1 MVTRIAALLVFS
13 LATALHL
20 GAQVRVTTTDL
31 LYIKQRMQIGTDTSK
46 NFTSIVDTITA
57 ASTHHQAPSALAVY
71 EAIGE
76 YGGGGGGAGGGHVI
90 LEGNTPRAQKD
101 SLEFQSN
108 ASIIFGA
115 TNTSTRTVVDAT
127 LESNS
132 VGSAEIAAD
141 AVGSSELASTAV
153 TPGSYTAADITVD
166 ADGRIT
172 AAANGTVDASATN
185 EGSLTVGA
193 GSGTTS
199 VISSNTSG
207 STDVTLTAG
216 TGLSIAEAGN
226 IITLSNTG
234 DTNASDDLT
243 TATSF
248 SGDVSGA
255 YNNLQLGAGSVQKA
269 DLATTAVDSTRVAA
283 GALSITD
290 IGQSGASTNHVLK
303 WNASQWAPGFVTTS
317 NCDATITGS
326 LLPSGTAGQ
335 TLRYGTSSWVASS
348 LFRNDGTSLGV
359 NGAPNASYML
369 HVKQGSSTSGLYV
382 ARNSGAEGVYL
393 YHDGAATVR
402 SFGGY
407 NLKLYAENSAQISLV
422 PGGGGGQIAQVELTP
437 LNPVTSVFGNSSG
450 LNINPSYSATTTG
463 GDFSMLRIGG
473 AIDQTYPAAQR
484 VRGIGIFSS
493 IDSVYAGFYGI
504 EYRPQNAR
512 AFPETF
518 LYQPIGSTVAN
529 RLAGDLFVGTDTT
542 MSAAKLQVQ
551 GDGATSST
559 YGLIVTNSGGA
570 TSTAALAVR
579 DDNRVGI
586 GTNAPGYS
594 VDINDTDGIRI
605 PRGTTAQRPAGT
617 PAGVVRFN
625 TDSIAVEVGTG
636 AGWTTLGSGG
646 GGGVT
651 DHGALTGL
659 SDDDHTQYAL
669 LAGRSGGQ
677 TVTGGTASGDDLTLR
692 STTDATKG
700 DVIIADQ
707 GGDVVVGGGATASEI
722 RLLEPSGSGS
732 NYTAIKAQAQGA
744 DVTYTLPASN
754 ADGYMKNTSGTL
766 SWETAGD
773 IFNGGNTTGATVTI
787 GTNDA
792 QDLFLE
798 SNGITRAELRDDGMF
813 YVGGSSN
820 ITYTPL
826 SIEKYNNET
835 SGTAQGLNV
844 TQRLVPSS
852 NSSASPRSL
861 NMGNTFNAAGIN
873 FTGAPQAA
881 WFENRLQNVGDIA
894 NIYGITTSG
903 ILMGAEAVAV
913 GTIANCAGIQ
923 TSGTSSFS
931 NTIAGTVTAA
941 RGMVVNNSLKASL
954 TITGQAG
961 VNISALSAGTNN
973 TAILMG
979 TNTIP
984 SGNFGIYST
993 VSDDS
998 YHAGQLGLGVT
1009 GPTAVLHLKAGTA
1022 SANTGPLKFTSGTN
1036 LTTAEAG
1043 TMEYDGTELYFSPST
1058 TRQKLV
1064 RSLNGSASLNF
1075 GSTAAQSSADLTITV
1090 TGAADGDPVILG
1102 VPNAAVN
1109 ANSCYTAWVS
1119 ATNTVTVRFN
1129 NYSSGSID
1137 PGSATFKVT
1146 VQK

>member
-369 HVKQGSSTSGLYV
+369 HVKQSTSTSGLYV
-382 ARNSGAEGVYL
+382 ARNSGTEGVYL

-402 SFGGY
+402 SSGGY

-504 EYRPQNAR
+504 EYRPQNAL

-518 LYQPIGSTVAN
+518 LYQPIGATVAN

-570 TSTAALAVR
+570 TSTAALVVR

-625 TDSIAVEVGTG
+625 TDSTAVEVGTG
-636 AGWTTLGSGG
+636 SAWTTLGSGG

-700 DVIIADQ
+700 DIIIADQ
-707 GGDVVVGGGATASEI
+707 GGNVLLGGGATASEVRI
-722 RLLEPSGSGS
+722 LEPSGSGS

-744 DVTYTLPASN
+744 DVTYTLPASS

-766 SWETAGD
+766 SWDTPGD
-773 IFNGGNTTGATVTI
+773 IMNGGNTTAAAVTI

-792 QDLFLE
+792 NALNLEVNNTTGLTLGTDYSLTATAAVSNTNTAADRMVIKTNSTGTAAASFGSGILFQGE
-798 SNGITRAELRDDGMF
+798 SSTTDNRDMARIFTAWTNATDASREAKISFSLGDNGSALSENFKFDRVGSTSGAF
-813 YVGGSSN
+813 YVGVSSTPVM
-820 ITYTPL
+820 ITQN
-826 SIEKYNNET
+826 SI
-835 SGTAQGLNV
+835 
-844 TQRLVPSS
+844 
-852 NSSASPRSL
+852 
-861 NMGNTFNAAGIN
+861 
-873 FTGAPQAA
+873 
-881 WFENRLQNVGDIA
+881 
-894 NIYGITTSG
+894 
-903 ILMGAEAVAV
+903 
-913 GTIANCAGIQ
+913 
-923 TSGTSSFS
+923 TSGTSYTFGGSAFS
-931 NTIAGTVTAA
+931 ATL
-941 RGMVVNNSLKASL
+941 NSSL
-954 TITGQAG
+954 TS
-961 VNISALSAGTNN
+961 SA
-973 TAILMG
+973 
-979 TNTIP
+979 
-984 SGNFGIYST
+984 
-993 VSDDS
+993 
-998 YHAGQLGLGVT
+998 
-1009 GPTAVLHLKAGTA
+1009 TAVLLNASGNNTSASGTIG
-1022 SANTGPLKFTSGTN
+1022 NTTFSTTSGTKYDWRFSSGYTVSSGTGGFYN
-1036 LTTAEAG
+1036 VYVNPTINQTISSGATGFMNINPTLTNISGGYDVFSCPTSNSAMKFINQSGSSTKNIFAG
-1043 TMEYDGTELYFSPST
+1043 NTM
-1058 TRQKLV
+1058 
-1064 RSLNGSASLNF
+1064 F
-1075 GSTAAQSSADLTITV
+1075 GSTSDPSSV
-1090 TGAADGDPVILG
+1090 
-1102 VPNAAVN
+1102 AAVEISSTTKGFLLPRMTTTQRDAITAVAGLLIFN
-1109 ANSCYTAWVS
+1109 TTTTKMECYDGSTWQAAW
-1119 ATNTVTVRFN
+1119 
-1129 NYSSGSID
+1129 
-1137 PGSATFKVT
+1137 
-1146 VQK
+1146 